1 MAQRRDFTHGLDHIK
16 HESTSDRLTH
26 LAGARSFSMISGFDF
41 AVTVS
46 IGCVLAWVILTPG
59 APPARGIMAL
69 AILFVLQLG
78 VATLRVHSDLFKGSI
93 YNKPSLIMANGEM
106 LRDQIARAKI
116 TENDPLS
123 KLGHANVQDFS
134 QVDAAIAETT
144 GDISVLHRK
153 RGNAPRSANL
163 QDGVINAHLY
173 RPQLI
178 QT

>member
-106 LRDQIARAKI
+106 LRDQIARA
-116 TENDPLS
+116 
-123 KLGHANVQDFS
+123 NVQDFS